1 MQRYE
6 YATDCKWLTAL
17 KLNEIA
23 ADVRSSFRHVARE
36 KSCSIAFLFPHSL
49 LFCVHGMLAHQLVHP
64 LALSRREER
73 MTYSCFQRNR
83 GRRLSGSVAR
93 ATAARRLAAVR
104 SAHNR
109 PRVGKKA
116 DDGRSCSGQK
126 RHTIPSLGE
135 HGPSATRRASSGCP
149 CAQLRAGTQ
158 GSRTAAGSR

>member
-1 MQRYE
+1 M
-6 YATDCKWLTAL
+6 T
-17 KLNEIA
+17 LNEIA
-23 ADVRSSFRHVARE
+23 ADVRSSSRHVARE

-104 SAHNR
+104 SARNR

-126 RHTIPSLGE
+126 RHRKKGGLGWDDTTE
-135 HGPSATRRASSGCP
+135 PRGAK
-149 CAQLRAGTQ
+149 CADHVFKLILQ
-158 GSRTAAGSR
+158 